1 MQPKGVELLLTSMK
15 SLLFPALAALLLAG
29 CAPTI
34 APHVPYLPL
43 LRHKG
48 QAEARATLGLLGKKA
63 EFQLGYQATDRLVL
77 HTALFKYGALTNGE
91 GFRSAELGAGYYRPI
106 ANDRWRLGLH
116 AGLATGRGASGERFC
131 HGCDGPNPS
140 YSVGYTYAYLQPTA
154 LLQAKKLTV
163 GLGLRLAQ
171 ARYHRLTESQ
181 VVFSGSQPPP
191 VSYASHYSAFAQ
203 PVAQLSYRVLPWLAL
218 SGAGG
223 LQFFLGRYHRFDSVD
238 PVVGQVGLHVL
249 LGPRPGQP

>member
-1 MQPKGVELLLTSMK
+1 MQPKRTHLLLAIMK
-15 SLLFPALAALLLAG
+15 CLLPPALAVAAITG

-43 LRHKG
+43 LQRKG
-48 QAEARATLGLLGKKA
+48 QVEARATVGPTGKKA

-77 HTALFKYGALTNGE
+77 HAALFKYGTLTNGE

-106 ANDRWRLGLH
+106 ANNRWRLGLH
-116 AGLATGRGASGERFC
+116 AGLATGRGTSGERFC

-171 ARYHRLTESQ
+171 ARHHRLIESQ
-181 VVFSGSQPPP
+181 FVFPDSQLPP
-191 VSYASHYSAFAQ
+191 VSHAAHYSAFAQ
-203 PVAQLSYRVLPWLAL
+203 PVVQFSYRVLPWLAL

-223 LQFFLGRYHRFDSVD
+223 LQFVLGRYHRFDSVD
-238 PVVGQVGLHVL
+238 PLVGQVGMHVL
-249 LGPRPGQP
+249 VGTRPTQP